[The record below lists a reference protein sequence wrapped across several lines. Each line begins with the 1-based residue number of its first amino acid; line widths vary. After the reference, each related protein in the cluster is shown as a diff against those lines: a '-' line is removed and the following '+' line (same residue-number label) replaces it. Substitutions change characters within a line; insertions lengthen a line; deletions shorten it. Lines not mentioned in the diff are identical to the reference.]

1 MQISVK
7 IFANLVENEEDFYAQ
22 LPPSLRGYQTPTDE
36 SEVLCRGNYDP
47 REFQKFIREINLKS
61 RLKKREEEEV
71 AARAA
76 QQEL

>member
-36 SEVLCRGNYDP
+36 SEILCRGNYDP
-47 REFQKFIREINLKS
+47 REFQRFIRDINLKS
-61 RLKKREEEEV
+61 RLKKREQDE
-71 AARAA
+71 AAFRAA
-76 QQEL
+76 QQVL